1 MIILFMAEETTKQDE
16 QEILRQDEKKEHKS
30 DDYDEYEDWKRLE
43 KWRPGRK
50 NFP

>member
-1 MIILFMAEETTKQDE
+1 MVEQRTKREDP
-16 QEILRQDEKKEHKS
+16 EILRQEEKEEHES
-30 DDYDEYEDWKRLE
+30 YDNDEYEDWKRLE

>member
-1 MIILFMAEETTKQDE
+1 MVKERTKKDE
-16 QEILRQDEKKEHKS
+16 QEIFGQEEKEEHGYYN
-30 DDYDEYEDWKRLE
+30 YDEYEDWKRLE